1 MSYCGIEV
9 ETTSTRTTPGIC
21 TLRRQCNGRYDE
33 QGRTTNEPCLLR
45 TLGMNGSKVETS
57 IVNTAPG
64 FGELSARN
72 TERRQWSGA
81 CDTASKQFTPLGY
94 FLYLIK
100 ESRPTT

>member
-1 MSYCGIEV
+1 MNYKW
-9 ETTSTRTTPGIC
+9 
-21 TLRRQCNGRYDE
+21 TLPPPYTWYE
-33 QGRTTNEPCLLR
+33 E
-45 TLGMNGSKVETS
+45 SKVETS

-72 TERRQWSGA
+72 TEKRQWSGA